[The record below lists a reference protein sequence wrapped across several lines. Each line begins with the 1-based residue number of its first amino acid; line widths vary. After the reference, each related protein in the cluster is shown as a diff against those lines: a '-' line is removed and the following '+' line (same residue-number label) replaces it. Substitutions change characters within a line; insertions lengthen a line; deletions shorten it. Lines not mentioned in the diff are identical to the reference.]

1 MKIRA
6 GAGRGGLGPLPRYG
20 GGLRGVEGVLWV
32 AIARHRDPGLS
43 ERWCLEYWDDRGEA
57 DADRPVADEA
67 EAMRH
72 AGDELGV
79 DQHDWRLGPQP
90 WGHPPAAA

>member
-1 MKIRA
+1 MA
-6 GAGRGGLGPLPRYG
+6 RY
-20 GGLRGVEGVLWV
+20 LVTRHAPVRDVEGILWV
-32 AIARHRDPGLS
+32 AIARHRDPGLG

-57 DADRPVADEA
+57 GADREVADEA

-79 DQHDWRLGPQP
+79 APHDWRLGPQP